1 MATIRLTKQARSMK
15 VSLQGLVLS
24 KGQVL
29 EGLPASFC
37 FKYIG
42 DSNLEVKF
50 EESDRAEL
58 RELEPSSFKR
68 LGKSLNTSF
77 TTHDELCALL
87 LPSKPKAKKPAFKA
101 KKSTL
106 GE

>member
-1 MATIRLTKQARSMK
+1 MK

-42 DSNLEVKF
+42 DPNLEVKF
-50 EESDRAEL
+50 EESDRTAL

-68 LGKSLNTSF
+68 LGKSLNTTI
-77 TTHDELCALL
+77 TTHDELCVLL
-87 LPSKPKAKKPAFKA
+87 LPSKPKIKKPILKS
-101 KKSTL
+101 KKPTL
-106 GE
+106 TE